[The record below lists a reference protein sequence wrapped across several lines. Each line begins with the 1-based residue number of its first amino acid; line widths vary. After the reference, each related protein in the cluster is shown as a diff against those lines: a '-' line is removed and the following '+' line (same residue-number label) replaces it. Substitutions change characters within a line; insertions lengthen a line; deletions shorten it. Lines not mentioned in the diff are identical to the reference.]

1 MNPKQSILV
10 WDIPTR
16 LFHWLLAL
24 SFVGAFVTAESERTR
39 DLHLLF
45 GYTLLG
51 LIGFRLL
58 WGLIGTRYARFRS
71 FLFRPAAVRDYL
83 VSLLTRHPKHYLGHN
98 PAGSLAVF
106 LLLALG
112 LFAGITGW
120 AAYNDASG
128 GEWLEELHEGMAN
141 AMLAV
146 VFVHIAG
153 VVVSSLL
160 HRENLVRAMFTGRK
174 HGEPAQGIR
183 YRHAWLGAILL
194 AAVAGFWYWYP
205 QTLAT
210 PDTHAQ
216 VAQRMTHDDQRREI
230 R

>member
-1 MNPKQSILV
+1 MNSKTSIQV

-71 FLFRPAAVRDYL
+71 FLFSLAALRDYL

-106 LLLALG
+106 LLLTLG
-112 LFAGITGW
+112 MLAGITGW
-120 AAYNDASG
+120 ATYQNTD

-146 VFVHIAG
+146 VLVHIAG

-160 HRENLVRAMFTGRK
+160 HRENLVRAMVTGRK
-174 HGEPAQGIR
+174 QGEPGQGIR
-183 YRHAWLGAILL
+183 YGHAWLGVILF
-194 AAVAGFWYWYP
+194 AAVIGFWYWYP
-205 QTLAT
+205 QTLAV
-210 PDTHAQ
+210 PDARAQTAEQLALRHEHHAQ
-216 VAQRMTHDDQRREI
+216 R
-230 R
+230 

>member
-39 DLHLLF
+39 DIHVLF

-71 FLFRPAAVRDYL
+71 FLIRPAAVRDYL
-83 VSLLTRHPKHYLGHN
+83 VSLLTRSPKHYLGHN

-106 LLLALG
+106 LLLGLG
-112 LFAGITGW
+112 LLAGITGW
-120 AAYNDASG
+120 ATYNDASG

-141 AMLAV
+141 AMLVV

-160 HRENLVRAMFTGRK
+160 HRENLVRAMVTGRK
-174 HGEPAQGIR
+174 QGESAQGIR
-183 YRHAWLGAILL
+183 YRHAWLGILLL

-205 QTLAT
+205 QTLTA

-216 VAQRMTHDDQRREI
+216 VTQRMTYNDQRHEMR
-230 R
+230 

>member
-1 MNPKQSILV
+1 MNTKQSILV

-58 WGLIGTRYARFRS
+58 WGLIGTRYSRFKS
-71 FLFRPAAVRDYL
+71 FLFSPKAVRDYL
-83 VSLLTRHPKHYLGHN
+83 ASLLTRNPQHHLGHN

-106 LLLALG
+106 LLLGLG
-112 LFAGITGW
+112 LLAGITGW
-120 AAYNDASG
+120 AAYNDAG

-174 HGEPAQGIR
+174 QGEPAQGIR
-183 YRHAWLGAILL
+183 YRHVWLGVLL
-194 AAVAGFWYWYP
+194 LGAVATFWYWYP

-210 PDTHAQ
+210 PDVRILATE
-216 VAQRMTHDDQRREI
+216 RMTHDDHRHEI

>member
-1 MNPKQSILV
+1 MSTKQPILV
-10 WDIPTR
+10 WDAPTR

-51 LIGFRLL
+51 LIGFRLV

-83 VSLLTRHPKHYLGHN
+83 ASLLTRHPKHYLGHN

-106 LLLALG
+106 LLLTLG
-112 LFAGITGW
+112 LLAGITGW
-120 AAYNDASG
+120 ATYNDTG

-160 HRENLVRAMFTGRK
+160 HRENLVRAMLTGRK
-174 HGEPAQGIR
+174 QGEPTQRIH
-183 YRHAWLGAILL
+183 YHHAWLGVVLL
-194 AAVAGFWYWYP
+194 AAVAAFWYWYP
-205 QTLAT
+205 QTLTT
-210 PDTHAQ
+210 PDMRAQ
-216 VAQRMTHDDQRREI
+216 VTEPMTHNDHRHDI

>member
-1 MNPKQSILV
+1 MNTKQSILV

-24 SFVGAFVTAESERTR
+24 SFVGAFVTAESERAR

-58 WGLIGTRYARFRS
+58 WGLVGTRYARFRS
-71 FLFRPAAVRDYL
+71 FLFRPTAVRDYL
-83 VSLLTRHPKHYLGHN
+83 ASLLTRNPRHYLGHN

-106 LLLALG
+106 LLLGLG
-112 LFAGITGW
+112 LLASITGW
-120 AAYNDASG
+120 ATYSDAG

-160 HRENLVRAMFTGRK
+160 HRENLVRAMLTGRK
-174 HGEPAQGIR
+174 QGEPAQGIR
-183 YRHAWLGAILL
+183 YRHAWLGVLLL
-194 AAVAGFWYWYP
+194 ATVAVFWYWYP
-205 QTLAT
+205 QTLVT
-210 PDTHAQ
+210 PDLRAQ
-216 VAQRMTHDDQRREI
+216 VTERMTHDDQRHDI